1 MRAFSVTSFIPFHA
15 ISFGKY
21 LELSSKDIVTK
32 ELWLVRDSIFLG
44 HTD

>member
-1 MRAFSVTSFIPFHA
+1 
-15 ISFGKY
+15 